1 LREGLGS
8 ARKDAS
14 RNGAN
19 DPLRSVEN
27 SIYRV
32 SSLERFPGL
41 VHGISTRL
49 SPQGED
55 WNLSIR
61 RGTPQHPPSPDRAF
75 ANRTELARA
84 LGVTLDRMVGCYQV
98 HGTGVAVVGDSD
110 AGRGMSLEAPPIE
123 GCDAM
128 VTATPDVYLLAL
140 SADCPPIFF
149 HDPVRRVVG
158 LAHSG
163 WKGTV
168 DRIAAHVVET
178 MARSFG
184 SEPRDIVAAIGPG
197 IGPCCYNVYP
207 QVADAVEAAFPDARR
222 DVPVLERRGEM
233 TYFNL
238 WEGIRRALLDAGL
251 QPEKITCEGV
261 CTSHN
266 VDTFYSHRGE
276 QGQCG
281 LFGALL
287 GMRE

>member
-1 LREGLGS
+1 MSLRESLGS
-8 ARKDAS
+8 VPKPAIS
-14 RNGAN
+14 L
-19 DPLRSVEN
+19 PVEK

-32 SSLERFPGL
+32 ASLARFPAL

-49 SPQGED
+49 SPSGED

-61 RGTPQHPPSPDRAF
+61 RGTLQYPPSPERAF
-75 ANRTELARA
+75 ANRAELARGM
-84 LGVTLDRMVGCYQV
+84 GVTLDRMVCCYQV
-98 HGTGVAVVGDSD
+98 HGTQVAVVEASD
-110 AGRGMSLEAPPIE
+110 AGRGMSLEAPAIAE
-123 GCDAM
+123 CDAM
-128 VTATPDVYLLAL
+128 VTNKPGIFLLAL

-149 HDPVRRVVG
+149 HDPVRRAVG

-168 DRIAAHVVET
+168 DRIAARVVER
-178 MARSFG
+178 MADSFG
-184 SEPRDIVAAIGPG
+184 SQPDDLVAAIGPG

-207 QVADAVEAAFPDARR
+207 QVAEAVEVAFPDAWRGAT
-222 DVPVLERRGEM
+222 PVLERRGDM

-251 QPEKITCEGV
+251 RSENIASEGV
-261 CTSHN
+261 CTSHH
-266 VDTFYSHRGE
+266 VDTFYSHRAE